1 MSTPPLTNLACSSSG
16 AAVLFAT
23 DEWFATAE
31 NLLSPGECPYLDRAR
46 SPLVLSCTPALTSSS
61 SVHRHAR
68 TRSDPPVFVP
78 DLYCEQGKVMDGWET
93 RRKRSAGHDW
103 CVIRLGGVGAGPCEV
118 RRIELD
124 TAHFTGNQAPRVSV
138 EGVRVVPPPGR
149 DGAGRGDDH
158 MYDWMPGAATRLAR
172 GAGGRGV
179 RGTGRRPAEVE
190 AAEAACRD
198 VARRIAP
205 GGDGRWME
213 LLPATPLGP
222 GYEDTRRHSFDLTGA
237 ALDGITRMGGVTHV
251 RLNYFPDGGVARL
264 RVIGRPLAGAAP
276 SGGAA
281 PARPSG
287 ACAVVHP
294 HSSRSD
300 PPSSRPHVHPELSSS
315 AAGGAGVGCS
325 NRHYG
330 VPSNLLAPGPG
341 RDMGDG
347 WETARHPDRPA
358 VVVKDER
365 GLQDTDLMDW
375 AVLRLGSGG
384 TDGGGPS
391 RVILDTRHFRGN
403 FPESAAVDGCCAD
416 GLGDDEVI
424 ASAGGKGGTGT
435 VEWFPLVERTPL
447 SADAEH
453 VFDAGGMPRGGR
465 RRTTH
470 VRVSIYPDGGLSR
483 VRVYG
488 APAGGGGGAGFPLSH
503 L

>member
-1 MSTPPLTNLACSSSG
+1 MSSPPGGAPPGPLTNLACSASG

-23 DEWFATAE
+23 DEWFASAE
-31 NLLSPGECPYLDRAR
+31 NLLSP
-46 SPLVLSCTPALTSSS
+46 SPPE
-61 SVHRHAR
+61 
-68 TRSDPPVFVP
+68 FVP

-103 CVIRLGGVGAGPCEV
+103 CVIALAGCGNGAAMEV
-118 RRIELD
+118 ERIELD

-138 EGVRVVPPPGR
+138 EAIRVVPPSRGVGKED
-149 DGAGRGDDH
+149 DGGDGESEDVDYL
-158 MYDWMPGAATRLAR
+158 YDWMPGAVTRLAR
-172 GAGGRGV
+172 GEGGRGV
-179 RGTGRRPAEVE
+179 RGTGRSPAAVD
-190 AAEAACRD
+190 AAAAACRR
-198 VARRIAP
+198 VAKRVAP
-205 GGDGRWME
+205 GGDGRWVE

-222 GYEDTRRHSFDLTGA
+222 GYEDTRHNAFEPSHGA
-237 ALDGITRMGGVTHV
+237 REAVRAIGGVTHL

-264 RVIGRPLAGAAP
+264 RVLGRPVAAGAP
-276 SGGAA
+276 REGSGRSATA
-281 PARPSG
+281 DRPAGGRT
-287 ACAVVHP
+287 VHP
-294 HSSRSD
+294 HSLRSD
-300 PPSSRPHVHPELSSS
+300 PPSSRPYRHPELSSS

-330 VPSNLLAPGPG
+330 VPSNLLSPTPG

-384 TDGGGPS
+384 TDDAGPS
-391 RVILDTRHFRGN
+391 RVVLDTGHFRGN

-416 GLGDDEVI
+416 GLDDSAVCE
-424 ASAGGKGGTGT
+424 SAGGKGGGART
-435 VEWFPLVERTPL
+435 VEWFPLVGRTPL

-453 VFDAGGMPRGGR
+453 EFLLGAPRGGGG

-470 VRVSIYPDGGLSR
+470 VRVCIYPDGGLSR

-488 APAGGGGGAGFPLSH
+488 APAAPGGGARFPPSH